1 MKRLIIIA
9 MMLAAFTSQA
19 QLQLNAGLESKAV
32 SADVLEKGTMVGR
45 YDDNSVWLTAIR
57 HGWRLMALD
66 RDLQVVQAA
75 EMEINADKLLAATMN
90 GNTATMILLTQEK
103 KNTRVM
109 VAHLSL
115 EGESSVDTLAD
126 YNMPGRKDQCLVW
139 GATSQL
145 GNYMAVVTVRLYAD
159 SAEYIPTAYLV
170 APRGNVVY
178 KHEFA
183 MTSIDQIFV
192 TDNGRIVTLATDNT
206 EAGVEIMVNYVTANI
221 TDTSRNSIPC
231 DPLRDIKIVNVVGN
245 RMVAIA
251 TTSGRGRKGDNA
263 CNGMM
268 AMSFDLDSAKVH
280 KCTSQRFTTEDIN
293 VLYNRYLRKGVKSMV
308 AENVSILGCVPTSY
322 GGAMAITRSFEEQTT
337 TNDGIYHH
345 LFQHMGIHVVGANTE
360 GELAWVSNIRCH
372 DMQEN
377 NGNKLYLGIN
387 GDGKNVYI
395 YKTENPKDSYTY
407 DINRAAKVQKTG
419 KKGNLVRYAILPN
432 GFVEKAVLERKTKHN
447 FLLVTA
453 NQEIIT
459 VRGRKLRRATVSG
472 TQAE

>member
-9 MMLAAFTSQA
+9 MMLAAITSQA

-32 SADVLEKGTMVGR
+32 SADVLEKGTMLGSFEN
-45 YDDNSVWLTAIR
+45 NSMWITPIR

-66 RDLQVVQAA
+66 RDLQIVQAA

-90 GNTATMILLTQEK
+90 GNNATMVLQQQEK
-103 KNTRVM
+103 KNTYVL

-115 EGESSVDTLAD
+115 DGESSIDTLAS
-126 YNMPGRKDQCLVW
+126 YNMPGRKDKCLIW

-145 GNYMAVVTVRLYAD
+145 GNYMGVVTVQLFVD
-159 SAEYIPTAYLV
+159 SAEYIPTAYLI

-178 KHEFA
+178 KHAFA

-206 EAGVEIMVNYVTANI
+206 EAGVEVMVNYVTSNL
-221 TDTSRNSIPC
+221 TDTSRNNIPC

-251 TTSGRGRKGDNA
+251 TTSTRGRKADNT
-263 CNGMM
+263 CNGVM
-268 AMSFDLDSAKVH
+268 AFSFDLDSAKIH
-280 KCTSQRFTTEDIN
+280 KCTSQKFTVEDIN
-293 VLYNRYLRKGVKSMV
+293 VLYNRYLRKNVKHMV
-308 AENVSILGCVPTSY
+308 AENVSILATVPTSY
-322 GGAMAITRSFEEQTT
+322 GGAIAITRSFEEQKT

-345 LFQHMGIHVVGANTE
+345 LFQHMGIHVVAANTE

-372 DMQEN
+372 DLQEN
-377 NGNKLYLGIN
+377 NGDKLYIGII
-387 GDGKNVYI
+387 GDGKNVYV
-395 YKTENPKDSYTY
+395 YKTESPKDSYTY
-407 DINRAAKVQKTG
+407 DINRASKVQKAG

-432 GFVEKAVLERKTKHN
+432 GFVEKAVLERKTKHS
-447 FLLVTA
+447 FLLVT
-453 NQEIIT
+453 NNEEIIT
-459 VRGRKLRRATVSG
+459 FRGRKLRRATVSG